1 MWYTIIVGKR
11 YRTTLKGDNN
21 YDFHLQDLPAEQ
33 GPGQVPERHPDSGSR
48 EEDGPRCHREIHL
61 LQSTGPR

>member
-1 MWYTIIVGKR
+1 MTFTYKTYLLNK
-11 YRTTLKGDNN
+11 
-21 YDFHLQDLPAEQ
+21 